1 MFRLEF
7 STTSASSENHE
18 PAAIEMRVLSI
29 LKDVAQCISEGQWQ
43 GAIRDANAKVIGQ
56 FILLREQ
63 IDAA

>member
-1 MFRLEF
+1 MFSLKF
-7 STTSASSENHE
+7 STTSLSPENE
-18 PAAIEMRVLSI
+18 PAAIEMKVLSI